1 MINDPHQHYH
11 HHRHCH
17 HHYCNHQPEAALAAI
32 YAREEE
38 VVDWE
43 VVGFQRTP
51 DAWNEFGMN
60 INESWIISFY
70 YECHIEYTEIVV
82 CHWPDM
88 CFKFVPDQNI
98 PELLLLCCPKI
109 RMLA

>member
-17 HHYCNHQPEAALAAI
+17 HHNCNHQPEAALAAI

-51 DAWNEFGMN
+51 DAWSEFG
-60 INESWIISFY
+60 IDIIVSWIIYLS
-70 YECHIEYTEIVV
+70 
-82 CHWPDM
+82 
-88 CFKFVPDQNI
+88 
-98 PELLLLCCPKI
+98 
-109 RMLA
+109 